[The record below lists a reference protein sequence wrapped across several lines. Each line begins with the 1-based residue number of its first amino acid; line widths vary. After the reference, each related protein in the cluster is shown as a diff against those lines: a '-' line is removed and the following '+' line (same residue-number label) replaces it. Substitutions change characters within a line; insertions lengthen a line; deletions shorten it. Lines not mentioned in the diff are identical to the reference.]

1 VGKGVKMIG
10 KIRNPRLGIFLNVGI
25 GIVFLMAAVIIV
37 IIVNYGMRQ
46 QALIEAQAKA
56 RIILDRNLA
65 THNYFSQIMKPSIFA
80 WSEPFRSKEYF
91 DHTWMSSTYAIREI
105 EKYFK
110 SLNPSGYSFKDA
122 AIDARSPENEADE
135 YERVFLE
142 KLAMGKKLESD
153 IAVRNIDGKPYLVVL
168 RKGEVME
175 ASCLRCHS
183 TPQNAPKG
191 LTDHYGS
198 ERSFNR
204 KAGDAISAV
213 SLRIPLSEAYAAANI
228 FSLKLS
234 AILIGILI
242 CIFTIQYGFYRR
254 YLLEPLNVMRDKAKK
269 IATYEDHLGEQIPQP
284 FGRELTELTASFNE
298 MSTKLRHERDSLEEL
313 VAQRTEALRKEKGFA
328 ESLIQTAQAIVLV
341 LDTTGHIVRI
351 NPYMEEVSGCRLEE
365 VQGED
370 WFSAFLPERDRNS
383 TRELFLKAIGDIQT
397 RGNINPIVTKDGREI
412 DIEWRDKTLKDE
424 NGKVVGLLSIGQDI
438 TERKQAEAA
447 IQESHVRLERNLKGA
462 IDVISETIE
471 AKGPYV
477 PGHHRHI
484 SALTSAIAREL
495 GLTDFQV
502 QGIELAAAVYDIGLM
517 TIPIEFLQDS
527 ERLDGVKLTL
537 YQGYPKTGHDALKKI
552 EFPWPIAEIILQHRE
567 CYDGS
572 GFPQGIRG
580 EEILIEARILAVAN
594 ALVDLTT
601 HKSFRNAFPVFEA
614 LEKISSHSGAKYDP
628 DAVAACLRLF
638 KEKGYTME
646 G

>member
-1 VGKGVKMIG
+1 MIG
-10 KIRNPRLGIFLNVGI
+10 KIRTPRLGIFLNVGI
-25 GIVFLMAAVIIV
+25 GIVFIIAAVITV
-37 IIVNYGMRQ
+37 IIVNYSMRQ
-46 QALIEAQAKA
+46 QAYIEAQAKA

-65 THNYFSQIMKPSIFA
+65 THTYFSEIMKPSIFA

-91 DHTWMSSTYAIREI
+91 DHTWMSSTYALREI

-135 YERVFLE
+135 YERAFLE
-142 KLAMGKKLESD
+142 KLAMDKKLESD
-153 IAVRNIDGKPYLVVL
+153 ITVRNIDGKPYLVVL

-191 LTDHYGS
+191 LTDHYGP

-204 KAGDAISAV
+204 KTGDVASAV
-213 SLRIPLSEAYAAANI
+213 SLRIPLSEAYASANI

-242 CIFTIQYGFYRR
+242 CIFTIQHWFYRR
-254 YLLEPLNVMRDKAKK
+254 YLLEPLNVMRDKAKE
-269 IATYEDHLGEQIPQP
+269 IATHEDHLGEQIPQP

-298 MSTKLRHERDSLEEL
+298 MAVKLRHERDQLEEL
-313 VAQRTEALRKEKGFA
+313 VDQRTEELRKEKDFA
-328 ESLIQTAQAIVLV
+328 ESLIQTAQTIVLV
-341 LDTTGHIVRI
+341 LDTTGYIVSI
-351 NPYMEEVSGCRLEE
+351 NPYMEEISGYRLEE
-365 VQGED
+365 VQGKD
-370 WFSAFLPERDRNS
+370 WFSTFLPECDRNS
-383 TRELFLKAIGDIQT
+383 IRELFLKAVGNFQT
-397 RGNINPIVTKDGREI
+397 QGNVNQIVTKDGRKI
-412 DIEWRDKTLKDE
+412 DIEWSDKTLKDE
-424 NGKVVGLLSIGQDI
+424 KGNVVGLLSIGQDI
-438 TERKQAEAA
+438 TERKRTEIAL
-447 IQESHVRLERNLKGA
+447 QESHARLERNLKGA

-471 AKGPYV
+471 AKGPYA
-477 PGHHRHI
+477 PGHHRQV
-484 SALTSAIAREL
+484 SALTSAIARKL

-502 QGIELAAAVYDIGLM
+502 QGIELASAVYDIGLM

-527 ERLDGVKLTL
+527 ELLDGVKLTL

-552 EFPWPIAEIILQHRE
+552 EFPWPIAEITLQHRE

-594 ALVDLTT
+594 AIEDLTT
-601 HKSFRNAFPVFEA
+601 HKSFRNAFPVNEV
-614 LEKISSHSGAKYDP
+614 LEKISAHSGSKYDP
-628 DAVAACLRLF
+628 AVVAACLGLF
-638 KEKGYTME
+638 KEKGYKME

>member
-65 THNYFSQIMKPSIFA
+65 THTYFTQIMKPSIFA

-135 YERVFLE
+135 YERTFLE

-153 IAVRNIDGKPYLVVL
+153 ITVRNIDGKPYLVVL

-191 LTDHYGS
+191 MTDHYGS
-198 ERSFNR
+198 ERSFDR
-204 KAGDAISAV
+204 KSGDAISTV

-242 CIFTIQYGFYRR
+242 CIFTIQYWLYRR
-254 YLLEPLNVMRDKAKK
+254 YLLEPLNVMRDKAKE
-269 IATYEDHLGEQIPQP
+269 IATHEDHLGEQIPEP
-284 FGRELTELTASFNE
+284 FGRELSELTASFNE
-298 MSTKLRHERDSLEEL
+298 MSVKLRHERNHLEEL
-313 VAQRTEALRKEKGFA
+313 VDQRTEEVRKEKDFA

-341 LDTTGHIVRI
+341 LDTTGYIISI
-351 NPYMEEVSGCRLEE
+351 NPYMEEISGYRLEE
-365 VQGED
+365 VQGKD
-370 WFSAFLPERDRNS
+370 WFSTFLPERDRNS
-383 TRELFLKAIGDIQT
+383 VRELFLTAIGNIHTQ
-397 RGNINPIVTKDGREI
+397 GNVNPIVTKDGREI
-412 DIEWRDKTLKDE
+412 DIEWSDKTLKDE
-424 NGKVVGLLSIGQDI
+424 KGNVLGLLSIGQDI
-438 TERKQAEAA
+438 TERKRAEIALQA
-447 IQESHVRLERNLKGA
+447 SHTKLERNLKGA

-471 AKGPYV
+471 AEGPYA
-477 PGHHRHI
+477 PGHHRHV

-502 QGIELAAAVYDIGLM
+502 QGIELASAVYDIGLM

-601 HKSFRNAFPVFEA
+601 YKSFRNAFPVFEA
-614 LEKISSHSGAKYDP
+614 LEKISSHSRAKYDP
-628 DAVAACLRLF
+628 DVVSACLRLF

>member
-1 VGKGVKMIG
+1 MGVKMIG
-10 KIRNPRLGIFLNVGI
+10 KIRNPRLGMFLNVGI

-65 THNYFSQIMKPSIFA
+65 THTYFSQIMKPSIFA

-135 YERVFLE
+135 YERAFIE
-142 KLAMGKKLESD
+142 KLNADKRLESES
-153 IAVRNIDGKPYLVVL
+153 IVRRIDGKPYLVVS

-191 LTDHYGS
+191 MIDHYGP

-204 KAGDAISAV
+204 KAGDTASAV

-242 CIFTIQYGFYRR
+242 CIFTIQYWFYRCF
-254 YLLEPLNVMRDKAKK
+254 LLKPLNVIRDKAKE
-269 IATYEDHLGEQIPQP
+269 IATHEDHLGEQIPQP

-298 MSTKLRHERDSLEEL
+298 MSAKLRHDRDYLEEL
-313 VAQRTEALRKEKGFA
+313 VDQRTEAFRKEKSFA

-341 LDTTGHIVRI
+341 LDTTGHIVSV
-351 NPYMEEVSGCRLEE
+351 NNYMEEISGYRLKE
-365 VQGED
+365 VQGKD
-370 WFSAFLPERDRNS
+370 WFSTFLPEHYRDS
-383 TRELFLKAIGDIQT
+383 MRELFLKAIGDIQSL
-397 RGNINPIVTKDGREI
+397 GNVNPIVTKDGREI

-438 TERKQAEAA
+438 TARKQAEAA
-447 IQESHVRLERNLKGA
+447 IQESHTRLERNLKGA

-471 AKGPYV
+471 AEGPYA
-477 PGHHRHI
+477 PGHHRHVA
-484 SALTSAIAREL
+484 ALTSAIAREL

-517 TIPIEFLQDS
+517 RIPIEFLQDS

-594 ALVDLTT
+594 ALEDLTT
-601 HKSFRNAFPVFEA
+601 HKSFRNAFPLGEA
-614 LEKISSHSGAKYDP
+614 LETISSYSGSRYDP
-628 DAVAACLRLF
+628 EVVAAGLRLF
-638 KEKGYTME
+638 NEKGYEME

>member
-1 VGKGVKMIG
+1 MIG
-10 KIRNPRLGIFLNVGI
+10 KIRTPRLGIFLNVGI
-25 GIVFLMAAVIIV
+25 GIVFIIAAVIII
-37 IIVNYGMRQ
+37 IIVNYSMRQ
-46 QALIEAQAKA
+46 QAHIEAQAKA

-65 THNYFSQIMKPSIFA
+65 THTYFSEIMKPSIFA

-142 KLAMGKKLESD
+142 KLAMDKKLESD
-153 IAVRNIDGKPYLVVL
+153 ITVRNIDGKPYLVVL

-204 KAGDAISAV
+204 KAGDAVSAV

-242 CIFTIQYGFYRR
+242 CIFTIQYWFYRR

-269 IATYEDHLGEQIPQP
+269 IATHEDHLGEQIPEP
-284 FGRELTELTASFNE
+284 FGRELTELTASFNA
-298 MSTKLRHERDSLEEL
+298 MSVKLRHERNHLEEL
-313 VAQRTEALRKEKGFA
+313 VDHRTEELRKEKGFA

-341 LDTTGHIVRI
+341 LDTTGYIVSI
-351 NPYMEEVSGCRLEE
+351 NPYMEEISGYRLEE
-365 VQGED
+365 VQGKD
-370 WFSAFLPERDRNS
+370 WFSTFLPERDRNS
-383 TRELFLKAIGDIQT
+383 IRELFLTAIGNIHTQ
-397 RGNINPIVTKDGREI
+397 GNVNPIVTKDGREI
-412 DIEWRDKTLKDE
+412 DIEWSDKTLKDE
-424 NGKVVGLLSIGQDI
+424 KGNVLGLLSIGQDI
-438 TERKQAEAA
+438 TERKRAEIAL
-447 IQESHVRLERNLKGA
+447 QESHTRLERNLKGT

-471 AKGPYV
+471 AKGPYA
-477 PGHHRHI
+477 PGHHRHV
-484 SALTSAIAREL
+484 STLTSAIAREL
-495 GLTDFQV
+495 GLTGFQV

-594 ALVDLTT
+594 AIEDLTT
-601 HKSFRNAFPVFEA
+601 HKSFRKAFPVNEV
-614 LEKISSHSGAKYDP
+614 LEKISAHSGTKYDP
-628 DAVAACLRLF
+628 DVVAACLRLF
-638 KEKGYTME
+638 KEKGYNME